1 MNKAQL
7 HCFLF
12 MCFYITLYSDK
23 SRKIFL
29 AEVAKWLIFQQIN
42 EYAGKK
48 NHLFAERGHEFPL
61 RECITLNTVSTP

>member
-48 NHLFAERGHEFPL
+48 IIYLQREVMNSPL
-61 RECITLNTVSTP
+61 ENALL

>member
-23 SRKIFL
+23 SRQIFL
-29 AEVAKWLIFQQIN
+29 AKVAKWLIFQQIN
-42 EYAGKK
+42 EYAGK
-48 NHLFAERGHEFPL
+48 NISYLQREVMNSPL
-61 RECITLNTVSTP
+61 DNVLL

>member
-29 AEVAKWLIFQQIN
+29 AEVAKWLIFPQIN
-42 EYAGKK
+42 EYAGK
-48 NHLFAERGHEFPL
+48 NIIYLQREVMNSPL
-61 RECITLNTVSTP
+61 ENALL